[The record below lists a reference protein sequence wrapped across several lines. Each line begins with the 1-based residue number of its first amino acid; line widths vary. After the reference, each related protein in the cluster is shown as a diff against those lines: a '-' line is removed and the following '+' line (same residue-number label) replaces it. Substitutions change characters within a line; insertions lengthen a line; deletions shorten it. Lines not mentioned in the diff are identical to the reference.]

1 MKTTLYIGIIILK
14 VTKVFLEKKKKKKK
28 VFLQVSEDP
37 AIKDGTFRDLQICL
51 YTCVSIQIYTDIHS
65 EACASKR
72 SKKYEFLLWHG
83 FHKDYLIK
91 MGERERTRKPELNQ
105 I

>member
-37 AIKDGTFRDLQICL
+37 AIKDGTFRDL
-51 YTCVSIQIYTDIHS
+51 
-65 EACASKR
+65 
-72 SKKYEFLLWHG
+72 
-83 FHKDYLIK
+83 
-91 MGERERTRKPELNQ
+91 
-105 I
+105 

>member
-1 MKTTLYIGIIILK
+1 M
-14 VTKVFLEKKKKKKK
+14 
-28 VFLQVSEDP
+28 P
-37 AIKDGTFRDLQICL
+37 
-51 YTCVSIQIYTDIHS
+51 IYMCIYLDIYRHTHS